1 MIEEK
6 NEDRQSFD
14 QDAVMVYI
22 DPQLMQGLADVAA
35 QKAANFQE
43 LLSAAQEGD
52 LESAYQ
58 VALSYANGRGTS
70 KDSELAFQWFQRAA
84 DGDHIAAQ
92 YQLGVCFL
100 RGIGTEADIPRGL
113 ELITST
119 ADQDYLPSV
128 CELGLCYE
136 MGTGVEESKERA
148 PEL

>member
-58 VALSYANGRGTS
+58 VALSYAKAVAPPRIRSLPFSGSNVPQTVTTS
-70 KDSELAFQWFQRAA
+70 PPNTSWGCASCGASERKRISP
-84 DGDHIAAQ
+84 GDW
-92 YQLGVCFL
+92 
-100 RGIGTEADIPRGL
+100 
-113 ELITST
+113 S
-119 ADQDYLPSV
+119 
-128 CELGLCYE
+128 
-136 MGTGVEESKERA
+136 
-148 PEL
+148 